1 MTQLDEI
8 DRQIKAL
15 EKRRACLKDADNK
28 LKKLD
33 EFDDAEKAVHF
44 DELHKYCLDAV
55 VELTSTGYWPKDF
68 WNYLGEYVMERCLG
82 EEVWEVLSEVV
93 D

>member
-44 DELHKYCLDAV
+44 DELHKYCLDLATAGWGK
-55 VELTSTGYWPKDF
+55 VEDAMRIESQEG
-68 WNYLGEYVMERCLG
+68 R
-82 EEVWEVLSEVV
+82 
-93 D
+93 